1 MRPGL
6 ASASAFLRARAN
18 ERVAIKHVT
27 LLPGGSQ
34 KLSDLRRELELLR
47 GARHPHVLQ
56 MEGLYVD
63 LVEDSLWIGM
73 ELMERSLADM
83 LGVGA
88 DEEEE
93 GEEDGPGAAAA
104 AGVAVVTITENMIAR
119 FAWDVSARAFFLLFC
134 AVW

>member
-1 MRPGL
+1 
-6 ASASAFLRARAN
+6 
-18 ERVAIKHVT
+18 
-27 LLPGGSQ
+27 
-34 KLSDLRRELELLR
+34 
-47 GARHPHVLQ
+47 

-88 DEEEE
+88 DEEDEE
-93 GEEDGPGAAAA
+93 DEDGPGAVAA
-104 AGVAVVTITENMIAR
+104 AGVAGATITENMIAR